1 LKVIKKIEQAGL
13 NCPFG
18 GRFYGV
24 TAGSD
29 KGKAVKILTELFKLN
44 FGKIMAIGIGDN
56 DSDLPMLSMV
66 DLPILVQVQRNR
78 WRKLKLKRLHKVK
91 GVGPEGWSIAIR
103 GLVQEEAKLK

>member
-1 LKVIKKIEQAGL
+1 VVKKIEQAGL

-29 KGKAVKILTELFKLN
+29 KGRAVKILSELFKLN
-44 FGKIMAIGIGDN
+44 LGKVMTMGIGDN

-66 DLPILVQVQRNR
+66 DLPILVQVQRSR
-78 WRKLKLKRLHKVK
+78 WIKLGLKRIHKVK
-91 GVGPEGWSIAIR
+91 GVGPQGWSMAIR
-103 GLVQEEAKLK
+103 GLVQGEAKPK